1 MDLFLYFLAGMF
13 AFNAI
18 PHVVSGVIGNRHM
31 TPFGK
36 ESTAIVNV
44 LWGFS
49 NVAVA
54 AFLLSLTTE
63 GLRPPQSSEAI
74 IAYLVGGFA
83 LSLTAAWMFSNP
95 NARMPWWKK

>member
-13 AFNAI
+13 AFNAV
-18 PHVVSGVIGNRHM
+18 PHLVSGVIGNHHM

-36 ESTAIVNV
+36 ESSAMTNV
-44 LWGFS
+44 LWGFT
-49 NVAVA
+49 NIAGA
-54 AFLLSLTTE
+54 AFLLSLTTN
-63 GLRPPQSSEAI
+63 GLLPPKTSEAI
-74 IAYLVGGFA
+74 IAVLLGGFV